1 MAQLDE
7 ARLARR
13 ASGRLAAK
21 AIIELAKETESPN
34 PDWQTAF
41 WDEMEEWFKKESLP
55 ERRPKPKAA
64 MTDEEVHHFRHTEI
78 RFGKYN
84 GYEIDKIPLTYLDWL
99 LGTTEEFNQK
109 LTRYLKNEKVAEQ
122 LRQDIAAGY

>member
-41 WDEMEEWFKKESLP
+41 WDEMMDWFRKESLP
-55 ERRPKPKAA
+55 VRRHKPEA
-64 MTDEEVHHFRHTEI
+64 MTDAEVRQFREKEM
-78 RFGKYN
+78 RFGKYH
-84 GYEIDKIPLTYLDWL
+84 GQKMGEIPLTYLDWL
-99 LGTTEEFNQK
+99 LGDSEELNRH

-122 LRQDIAAGY
+122 LQQDIETGL